1 MAELRWAGTL
11 LIKDHPLVAIHI
23 CPCPYQ
29 EEIEM
34 FQHGV
39 NDFDV
44 GIKVT
49 RPSFFGGGTILL

>member
-39 NDFDV
+39 KANF
-44 GIKVT
+44 T
-49 RPSFFGGGTILL
+49 RIISNKL